1 MIKISPSI
9 LACDF
14 AHLADEVKKV
24 EKAGAEY
31 LHLDIMDG
39 VFVPNIS
46 FGMGTVAAARK
57 HSNAIFDVHLM
68 ITEPVRY
75 IHDFKK
81 AGADII
87 TIHHESCK
95 NPLDVVKQIKDIGV
109 KAGITIRPNTR
120 PQVLDAFI
128 DYVDLILIMNVE
140 PGFGGQS
147 FIPHT
152 LDSVLYA
159 ANLIRKSGRDID
171 LEVDGGISLANV
183 EEVAAAGANVIV
195 AGNAIFTAADTDL
208 IVKQFREAA
217 EDGMR
222 AFLKKS

>member
-14 AHLADEVKKV
+14 AHLADEVMKV

-57 HSNAIFDVHLM
+57 YSKAVFDVHLM

-81 AGADII
+81 SGADII
-87 TIHHESCK
+87 TIHHESCR

-208 IVKQFREAA
+208 IVKQFRENA
-217 EDGMR
+217 ELGY
-222 AFLKKS
+222 ALFEKS